1 MSIVAGLVGPR
12 FRVTDDR
19 SGEVFEGESPTKPWT
34 GVCVSKRLGTR
45 ISGPLFFGFSDPMT
59 MRALATRYT
68 PAELAAARAGGT
80 VASRAPSLEERV
92 AEQFRL
98 VDGMGEMT
106 ALTLAHTR
114 ALLPSGNRITSLA
127 HLSGYARLDD
137 GVALTR
143 YLTTSEEVPEATRR
157 WPLWRIAY
165 VPRIIAA
172 LLSDDPTEA
181 RAAQENRA
189 AERAERAAAAA
200 AAKQRRRAAGGGE
213 EQLQSVPD
221 NEQSP
226 AQPAPPSAKPSRGR
240 SSPRDIATPP
250 AMPPPAAQLS
260 PPVVRAGRSAGRRKH
275 AEPGWVWRF
284 TGGALVAV

>member
-19 SGEVFEGESPTKPWT
+19 SGETFEGESPTKPWT

-59 MRALATRYT
+59 MRALATLYT

-114 ALLPSGNRITSLA
+114 CLLPSGNRITSLA
-127 HLSGYARLDD
+127 HLSGYVRLDN
-137 GVALTR
+137 GEALTR
-143 YLTTSEEVPEATRR
+143 YLTTHPEVPEATRR

-172 LLSDDPTEA
+172 LLSDDPTQA
-181 RAAQENRA
+181 RVDQENRA
-189 AERAERAAAAA
+189 AERAERVAAAA
-200 AAKQRRRAAGGGE
+200 AAKQRRRGAASGE
-213 EQLQSVPD
+213 EQLMQSVPD

-226 AQPAPPSAKPSRGR
+226 AQPAPPSAKPCRPR
-240 SSPRDIATPP
+240 SSPSDIATPP
-250 AMPPPAAQLS
+250 AVPPPTARLS
-260 PPVVRAGRSAGRRKH
+260 PPTVVR
-275 AEPGWVWRF
+275 
-284 TGGALVAV
+284 